1 MRENGAENA
10 TNAAKR
16 RPILKGN
23 SWLQLICVLAIV
35 IFGNLLASR
44 WFTRVDLTQD
54 QVYTLSQ
61 EGKQLISRLDRP
73 LIVRVYFTGGLEA
86 PYNNH
91 EQAVVDKLEE
101 FRAWSRGR
109 MELVVIDPTDDEER
123 MAEAQRLGISPVPY
137 TFRSES
143 RNEMRMVY
151 MGAAFL
157 YGERQTVLPAITS
170 VSTIEYDIARTIK
183 ALMDFGQERTM
194 GFVVGHGE
202 PDLMNGTGP
211 VQQLRAALEA
221 NYTVQNVDLSNPEGI
236 PDAIDALVI
245 VGPKTTMDPLEM
257 LLVDQLIMS
266 GKPAAFFLQNFQFD
280 PRPPKHAAIPVL
292 HGLEPMLGAYQ
303 VELNRDVVVDR
314 KNNGKMQ
321 FPVQQGSFRG
331 TVPLNVPFIPTTTD
345 LAQDSVVVKDL
356 DTMTFPFVS
365 SIDVPQDLPLG
376 VTVEVMARSEK
387 NSGRIKSPKLFNP
400 QVYQRRDPSEE
411 TGAWPIM
418 VTVSGPLSS
427 AYVGREI
434 TGETAPRIDQAEN
447 ARIVVGG
454 SADFIANNLAFM
466 SNLSDWML
474 QDEALIAIR
483 SKAVQVPVLEATDKA
498 TRTQLK
504 LINLL
509 GPGLLLLIF
518 GGIRHRMRGKGGGPM
533 RRPPTTPS
541 ENKDAA

>member
-211 VQQLRAALEA
+211 VQQLRAALQARARAVLGETRAPGKKKSSRQKEWEKKSRRVLGEA
-221 NYTVQNVDLSNPEGI
+221 RAPQLREKRT
-236 PDAIDALVI
+236 
-245 VGPKTTMDPLEM
+245 PLETRPGR
-257 LLVDQLIMS
+257 VRDTS
-266 GKPAAFFLQNFQFD
+266 WAVAGKP
-280 PRPPKHAAIPVL
+280 
-292 HGLEPMLGAYQ
+292 
-303 VELNRDVVVDR
+303 
-314 KNNGKMQ
+314 
-321 FPVQQGSFRG
+321 RG
-331 TVPLNVPFIPTTTD
+331 ECVSAGR
-345 LAQDSVVVKDL
+345 LA
-356 DTMTFPFVS
+356 
-365 SIDVPQDLPLG
+365 
-376 VTVEVMARSEK
+376 RY
-387 NSGRIKSPKLFNP
+387 GR
-400 QVYQRRDPSEE
+400 R
-411 TGAWPIM
+411 
-418 VTVSGPLSS
+418 
-427 AYVGREI
+427 
-434 TGETAPRIDQAEN
+434 
-447 ARIVVGG
+447 
-454 SADFIANNLAFM
+454 
-466 SNLSDWML
+466 
-474 QDEALIAIR
+474 
-483 SKAVQVPVLEATDKA
+483 
-498 TRTQLK
+498 
-504 LINLL
+504 
-509 GPGLLLLIF
+509 
-518 GGIRHRMRGKGGGPM
+518 
-533 RRPPTTPS
+533 
-541 ENKDAA
+541 